1 MITRQDALNKLN
13 GIILDGRQSATP
25 SQWHEDVKRRAEE
38 KPWKKRSQAVALAV
52 LRTLRAKKMS
62 QKELAEQLGVSA
74 QLVNKWVKG
83 KENFTF
89 ETVSK
94 LEEALDIQLM
104 QVTGLKK
111 QTTKLKEYIM
121 VEKVEKAKKS
131 HKPTQ
136 TASTETKV
144 IPMSRE
150 LSYIPDEQY
159 AYS

>member
-1 MITRQDALNKLN
+1 MITRKDALNKLN
-13 GIILDGRQSATP
+13 GIVSETP

-62 QKELAEQLGVSA
+62 QKELAGQLGVSP

-89 ETVSK
+89 ETVGK
-94 LEEALDIQLM
+94 LEAALGIQLM
-104 QVTGLKK
+104 DVMSLKK
-111 QTTKLKEYIM
+111 KAVKSEEYIM
-121 VEKVEKAKKS
+121 VEKVENAKKS
-131 HKPTQ
+131 NEPTQ

-144 IPMSRE
+144 IPISKE
-150 LSYIPDEQY
+150 LSYVPDEQY
-159 AYS
+159 AYL